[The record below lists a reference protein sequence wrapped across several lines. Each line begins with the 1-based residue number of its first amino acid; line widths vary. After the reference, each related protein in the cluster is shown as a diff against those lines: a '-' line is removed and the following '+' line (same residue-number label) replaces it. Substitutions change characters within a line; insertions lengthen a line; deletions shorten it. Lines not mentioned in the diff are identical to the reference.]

1 MTSPFELFKQDAQRW
16 IEPGQVVEVPR
27 LRLRTVIKLLYRYRS
42 LRAMLWFRL
51 GSWCRQ
57 KRLPALPGMIQRHI
71 MRSYGLEILVGADI
85 AGGLYVAH
93 PVGCVIVPS
102 RMGRNCSVIANV
114 TIGMRNEWAFPTIGE
129 NVFIGAG
136 ARVLGAVR
144 VGDNARIG
152 ANAVVIDDVPANV
165 TAVGAP
171 ARPVQKTVSAPA
183 MAEREVV
190 TA

>member
-1 MTSPFELFKQDAQRW
+1 LFKQDAQRW
-16 IEPGQVVEVPR
+16 IEPGQVVTLPR
-27 LRLRTVIKLLYRYRS
+27 LSLGTAIKLLYRYRS

-71 MRSYGLEILVGADI
+71 MRSYGMEILVGADI

-102 RMGRNCSVIANV
+102 RMGRNCSVIAGV
-114 TIGMRNEWAFPTIGE
+114 TIGMRNEWAFPSIGD

-144 VGDNARIG
+144 IGDNARIG

-171 ARPVQKTVSAPA
+171 ARPVQKQAGAPVPV
-183 MAEREVV
+183 EREAV